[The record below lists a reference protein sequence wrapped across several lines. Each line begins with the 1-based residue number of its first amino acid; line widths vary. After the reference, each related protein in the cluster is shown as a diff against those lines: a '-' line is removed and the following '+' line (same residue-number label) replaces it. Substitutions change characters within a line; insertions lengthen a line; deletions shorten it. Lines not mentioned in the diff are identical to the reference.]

1 MTRAR
6 VGVLISGGGSNLQ
19 ALLDAAAAPDYPAEI
34 ALVLS
39 NRQDAYGLT
48 RAATAG
54 VPARVIEHG
63 HYPDRAA
70 FDAAM
75 HAALL
80 EAKVEYV
87 CLAGFMRL
95 LTAEFVEAWQGRML
109 NIHPSLLPSYKGLH
123 THRRVIEDGVK
134 ISGCTVHLV
143 TSELDAG
150 PILVQA
156 AVPVL
161 EQDTPETLQQR
172 IHTAEHRIYPQALRL
187 LAEGRV
193 TLEGNRARIRISAD
207 DAGDILIS
215 PPALR

>member
-1 MTRAR
+1 MSRAR

-34 ALVLS
+34 VLVLS
-39 NRQDAYGLT
+39 NKPEVYGLT

-54 VPARVIEHG
+54 VACRVIEHG

-75 HAALL
+75 HTALI
-80 EAKVEYV
+80 EAKVDYV

-123 THRRVIEDGVK
+123 THRRVIEDGGR

-143 TSELDAG
+143 TPELDAG

-161 EQDTPETLQQR
+161 DTDTPETLQQR
-172 IHTAEHRIYPQALRL
+172 VHGAEHQIYPLALRL

-193 TLEGNRARIRISAD
+193 TLEGPRARIRNLEN
-207 DAGDILIS
+207 AGTDVLIS
-215 PPALR
+215 PPAPR